1 MWSVYNLFKDEFS
14 ENDNI
19 FKLRNDISFLDS
31 IEKLTQLEINFN
43 TLYTPEKEFHAPRLF
58 NDKIICNDQLWIM
71 KKTTADK
78 VFNLPYN
85 YNEDQYFES
94 QNKHPYHKSRNGG
107 IELILRTY
115 LYQENINL
123 NTFSFNCK
131 KV

>member
-1 MWSVYNLFKDEFS
+1 
-14 ENDNI
+14 
-19 FKLRNDISFLDS
+19 
-31 IEKLTQLEINFN
+31 
-43 TLYTPEKEFHAPRLF
+43 
-58 NDKIICNDQLWIM
+58 M